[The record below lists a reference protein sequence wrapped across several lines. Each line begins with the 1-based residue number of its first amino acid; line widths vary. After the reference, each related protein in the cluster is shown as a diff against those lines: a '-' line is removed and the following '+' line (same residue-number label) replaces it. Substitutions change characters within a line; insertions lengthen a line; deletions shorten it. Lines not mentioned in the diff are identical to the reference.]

1 MESRKYR
8 LRNWM
13 ILDLT
18 CPKSASKLSS
28 MGKLGEQKWQI
39 LGLDHVKI
47 SFFFPFNIL
56 ARSPSFEILNVAIS
70 REKQVVVYFKS
81 CQIGVWRV
89 LFWRDFWLSEFW
101 ILENMNELV
110 MRENLDKNLKI
121 TYRLRFFAVDEMLT
135 QIRTKNPPDLD
146 TVMSLTLRSLAP
158 HLSLE

>member
-18 CPKSASKLSS
+18 CPKSESKLSS

-39 LGLDHVKI
+39 LVLGHVKI
-47 SFFFPFNIL
+47 SFFSLSI
-56 ARSPSFEILNVAIS
+56 
-70 REKQVVVYFKS
+70 
-81 CQIGVWRV
+81 
-89 LFWRDFWLSEFW
+89 FWRGRQVLKFWMSRFHEKNRLLFISNRVKLEFDEFCFGEIFWLSEFW

-110 MRENLDKNLKI
+110 MRENLDKNLEI

-146 TVMSLTLRSLAP
+146 MVMSLTLRSLAP